1 MPSDNNWTEV
11 AECGKVSSHALNDS
25 VSDRGASARYAAP
38 NEALDMMDDMQE
50 LTPS

>member
-1 MPSDNNWTEV
+1 MLSHNNWTEL

-25 VSDRGASARYAAP
+25 VSDFGASARYAAP

>member
-1 MPSDNNWTEV
+1 MLMKYWLSVFKCLLLFVLYDSLSDS
-11 AECGKVSSHALNDS
+11 GS
-25 VSDRGASARYAAP
+25 SARYAAP